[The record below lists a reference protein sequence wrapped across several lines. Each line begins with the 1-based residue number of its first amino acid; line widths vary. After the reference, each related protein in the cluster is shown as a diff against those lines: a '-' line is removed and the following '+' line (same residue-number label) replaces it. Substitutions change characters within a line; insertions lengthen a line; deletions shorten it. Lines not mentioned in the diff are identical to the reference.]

1 MGFSSYNISR
11 VGIIGTSPHRFFDI
25 ICEESVEKFNYYYF
39 SNERELFQA
48 FKNVANKYLPDKYDK
63 LDGFELPW
71 PLVYNSVLREILK
84 VKNDQSITTEE
95 VVQGLPSA
103 FIKFIRDKIVRTDIL
118 WIGDNDFDT
127 SFIFASLLGWTDVNY
142 ILSLKETRFV
152 KSVFELEALK
162 YATAVIVP
170 HEKYIDFFK
179 RKYQI
184 DISKKTLFADVDWRS
199 KIVYEMLKDVHVRKL
214 SEEDGRIHVVILSG
228 RAIWNR
234 NEQRS
239 QGRYYY
245 VEIIEKLLKEGFAVH
260 LHTKALIESLD
271 NPIYYEPNPYST
283 LLKKYPKSFFVEP
296 ALDFNEIKSY
306 ETLMKYDLGLL
317 NSGVMGKTEFSEFE
331 KLNIPNRFYEYLHA
345 NVIPIC
351 PSGILDYMEQHFNDQ
366 VIFFKNVS
374 ELKKQFSNWRKENL
388 TPRNFFQDFLKTLK
402 IAWEEYF

>member
-84 VKNDQSITTEE
+84 VKNDQSTTTEE

-184 DISKKTLFADVDWRS
+184 DISKK
-199 KIVYEMLKDVHVRKL
+199 
-214 SEEDGRIHVVILSG
+214 
-228 RAIWNR
+228 N
-234 NEQRS
+234 
-239 QGRYYY
+239 
-245 VEIIEKLLKEGFAVH
+245 
-260 LHTKALIESLD
+260 SLCGCR
-271 NPIYYEPNPYST
+271 
-283 LLKKYPKSFFVEP
+283 L
-296 ALDFNEIKSY
+296 EIK
-306 ETLMKYDLGLL
+306 
-317 NSGVMGKTEFSEFE
+317 NS
-331 KLNIPNRFYEYLHA
+331 L
-345 NVIPIC
+345 
-351 PSGILDYMEQHFNDQ
+351 
-366 VIFFKNVS
+366 
-374 ELKKQFSNWRKENL
+374 
-388 TPRNFFQDFLKTLK
+388 
-402 IAWEEYF
+402 